1 MTLSHTF
8 QSQSVTTPAKLAA
21 LAYIKTE
28 RDAAHETAPLL
39 DFITRWMQE
48 RNFQY
53 GLACLDLLVA
63 HKGSSKREDGVTPSI
78 LHELSQGLYTVALVE
93 AGYDLPDPELLM
105 CLNFTHD
112 LGEEY
117 SLRKK
122 DFLAH
127 FERAGINRT
136 PLHNKPVLTQQV
148 LNKGWEDNAAEL
160 MTRMAKKMDGL
171 SLYPRDDNPA
181 QTDNRKYFMNML
193 DDPSTVIAK
202 FQDRIHNMATL
213 IGVKAPDK
221 HKDYI
226 VETLDL
232 RNTLIRARTLYPR
245 YARAFTVMENIVS
258 AQIYFNSCFLDKT
271 EPDSS
276 VSALTAGL
284 PRMKHIHPLPAGIDP
299 LQITQHRALETINWI
314 KARNGLPITPSP

>member
-1 MTLSHTF
+1 MNLRNSFTDKSAPPP
-8 QSQSVTTPAKLAA
+8 VELAA
-21 LAYIKTE
+21 LGYIKTE
-28 RDAAHETAPLL
+28 RDAAHETSQLL
-39 DFITRWMQE
+39 DFLTRWMQE

-53 GLACLDLLVA
+53 GLACLDLLVT

-93 AGYDLPDPELLM
+93 AGYDLPDPEILM

-117 SLRKK
+117 SLHKK

-127 FERAGINRT
+127 FENARINRT
-136 PLHNKPVLTQQV
+136 PVYNRPGFTQRA
-148 LNKGWEDNAAEL
+148 LNQDWEDKTAEL
-160 MTRMAKKMDGL
+160 MRRMAKKINGI
-171 SLYPRDDNPA
+171 SLYPRDDNPE

-213 IGVKAPDK
+213 IGVKSPDK
-221 HKDYI
+221 HKEYI

-232 RNTLIRARTLYPR
+232 RNTLMRARALYPR
-245 YARAFTVMENIVS
+245 YARVFSVMENIVS
-258 AQIYFNSCFLDKT
+258 AQIYFNGCFLDKT

-276 VSALTAGL
+276 LSALTTGL

-299 LQITQHRALETINWI
+299 LQITQRRALETINWI
-314 KARNGLPITPSP
+314 KARNNPSVTPSP